1 MRDNTGSTVS
11 QCILH
16 DINVFTTHTITV
28 NDTQHVITHNAVNNV
43 HHIAFIAHLDPLIGY
58 VIIIISLVTQMIM
71 SDVTS
76 CVMSSVSN
84 FPPFRDWTRHCFLTC
99 ISFTYIILVYARSA
113 QPQQLP

>member
-1 MRDNTGSTVS
+1 MCLQLIQLQQMIHNMLSPIMLLTMLK
-11 QCILH
+11 Q
-16 DINVFTTHTITV
+16 FTHS
-28 NDTQHVITHNAVNNV
+28 

-58 VIIIISLVTQMIM
+58 VVIIISLVTQMIM

-99 ISFTYIILVYARSA
+99 ISFTYIILVYARGA